1 MHFEKCVKFILISLV
16 SPSFSSMLQD
26 EYFLRL
32 NGIRIRNPDSLVF
45 SFSKET
51 QCCLRCLQYNKCQ
64 SVNFNS
70 EERRCEINFLSLHSQ
85 GALTDANQSW
95 VLFYRPVGEYD
106 HIFKISSLKQQG
118 PVFRKVVNFNQ
129 VLTLC

>member
-106 HIFKISSLKQQG
+106 HIFKICSLKQLL
-118 PVFRKVVNFNQ
+118 FKMINACNK
-129 VLTLC
+129 